1 MRFGSIFL
9 TMDKA
14 QVDLWR
20 TKIIAAYDGEDFSIR
35 DLANSHIQ
43 AAKTSTCTQTEHE
56 ETRESILLF
65 ALLH

>member
-35 DLANSHIQ
+35 NLANSYIC
-43 AAKTSTCTQTEHE
+43 TSGENFDLYANG
-56 ETRESILLF
+56 TRRN
-65 ALLH
+65 A